1 MVAEERR
8 KDREEFRA
16 LWRDTRRQLNELTI
30 GIGEVNDG
38 LISRIADTAE
48 DPRAAAQRS
57 RERDRRLSEHIEP
70 LVAATGEYFDS
81 QNRK

>member
-1 MVAEERR
+1 
-8 KDREEFRA
+8 

-48 DPRAAAQRS
+48 DTRAAAQRS
-57 RERDRRLSEHIEP
+57 RKRDRRLSEHIEP
-70 LVAATGEYFDS
+70 LVVATGEYFDS